1 MFKTLINELKPHL
14 NLQSIIINLKKSLI
28 TFTIKGRSNRAEFLT
43 FYILN
48 QAILL
53 IILALFAST
62 GMNALFSEI
71 SNVNIESMNNPTM
84 PTITNYIIGTLIF
97 CIISFVYVEI
107 MLFLV
112 IARRLH
118 DSGRSAWW
126 YLLIY
131 ASSLVN
137 YIIPGSQILT
147 TLCLGLLPAQNKEN
161 KYGSKIRK

>member
-1 MFKTLINELKPHL
+1 MFKKLINELKPHL
-14 NLQSIIINLKKSLI
+14 NLKSILLNLKQTLT
-28 TFTIKGRSNRAEFLT
+28 TFTIKGRSNRSEFLT
-43 FYILN
+43 LFTFN
-48 QAILL
+48 QIILL
-53 IILALFAST
+53 TILTLFAST

-84 PTITNYIIGTLIF
+84 PTMTNYIIGTLIF

-126 YLLIY
+126 YLVIY
-131 ASSLVN
+131 AASLVN

-147 TLCLGLLPAQNKEN
+147 TLFLGLLPAENREN
-161 KYGSKIRK
+161 KYGNKIKK